1 MTQNLSFR
9 IGEVMDN
16 GLFHRALR
24 LRKPAEKLLLDICT
38 TQDDQKLT
46 LRDFLATFGIIL
58 FGYVISS
65 MVLSCEYFW
74 NLAKRKS
81 STKVYQVCILVTFGN
96 VFLKIHFLQVK
107 TASAAKDR
115 RPKISRLEFDMSY
128 AREQSEF

>member
-1 MTQNLSFR
+1 
-9 IGEVMDN
+9 MDN

-65 MVLSCEYFW
+65 MVLSGEYFW

-81 STKVYQVCILVTFGN
+81 ITNVYQVQIFLGTIQN
-96 VFLKIHFLQVK
+96 VFLKSLFLQVK
-107 TASAAKDR
+107 TASAAPK

-128 AREQSEF
+128 AREKSEF

>member
-1 MTQNLSFR
+1 
-9 IGEVMDN
+9 MDN

-65 MVLSCEYFW
+65 MVLSGEYLW

-81 STKVYQVCILVTFGN
+81 ITKVYQVQKFLGTIQN
-96 VFLKIHFLQVK
+96 VFLKSLFYRLRLLLLPQ
-107 TASAAKDR
+107 KD
-115 RPKISRLEFDMSY
+115 PKSQD
-128 AREQSEF
+128 